1 MSHCL
6 ITFKVVAVKISAL
19 IRADKFKKV
28 ARIDLEII
36 LNRKLEN
43 PLYKCLRILT
53 GTHK

>member
-1 MSHCL
+1 M
-6 ITFKVVAVKISAL
+6 AVKIFAL

-43 PLYKCLRILT
+43 PLYKSLRILT
-53 GTHK
+53 RIHKHEASNEKGR